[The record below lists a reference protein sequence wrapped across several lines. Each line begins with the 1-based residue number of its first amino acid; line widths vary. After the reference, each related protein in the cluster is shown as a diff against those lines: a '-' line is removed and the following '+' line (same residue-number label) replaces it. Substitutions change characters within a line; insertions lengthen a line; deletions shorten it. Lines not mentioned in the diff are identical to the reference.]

1 MDSSGSKVDPSIVDT
16 MEDCLSH
23 GEGFT
28 WENSGMNFDHVG
40 TAYLSLFEVAI
51 FKGWI
56 GIMYDAVDSRQVST
70 ACIHFRVLSSWLFSN
85 IPYLKKHVC

>member
-56 GIMYDAVDSRQVST
+56 GIMYDAVDSRQVCKCKS
-70 ACIHFRVLSSWLFSN
+70 ACIVFKESALVSF
-85 IPYLKKHVC
+85 